1 MLVIIKNAPDTDE
14 ARRAVRLAGDLAAD
28 IVLIQNA
35 VWLAQEERLEGFC
48 GTAYALDEDLRL
60 RGGVNTGKDIKT
72 ITYEELI
79 DLMAEN
85 DKVIGML

>member
-1 MLVIIKNAPDTDE
+1 MIVIIKSAPDTEE
-14 ARRAVRLAGDLAAD
+14 AKRAVRLAGDLAAD
-28 IVLIQNA
+28 IVLLQNA
-35 VWLAQEERLEGFC
+35 VWLAEEERLEGFC
-48 GTAYALDEDLRL
+48 GTAYVLDEDLKL
-60 RGGVNTGKDIKT
+60 RGVPNVAEDIKT